1 MNNRVEIVNASER
14 NDRAASCLSTLQS
27 LPGLRILACFVL
39 ILATTPSPAAEATT
53 EAPNNAKP
61 EAKEDQEVTQAKHL
75 FPSAEEVGG
84 SRLVQQRDAYLA
96 ERKWVLGYS
105 PANPGSA
112 YLGWGEASIQAK
124 PDDLDYGQSR
134 VLAYE
139 TALMDAMGSFVRF
152 QQRLTTTET
161 IRTLFQDSGNLAEED
176 VATESARLKTIWQ
189 KILALTEAELD
200 RLLEKSGVDPAQF
213 RSKPL
218 EERRKQLQDSVQRTV
233 KVRALGSVA
242 GVRTLAT
249 FEDLNAVGVLIVYS
263 DKQRELAKSMLSG
276 QTVARSESSTQGQDL
291 QRQNILRQIEAACP
305 NGAADLAHIFGV
317 RVMTDEHG
325 DRVLVS
331 FGQWSPA
338 ITRLNSQFRR
348 ETEIKAARAKAM
360 NLADGA
366 LTDFV
371 NSTLALESEST
382 LWQAAE
388 LTRILS
394 PTPGQEEESRT
405 IGETLN
411 NLLKAHGK
419 ATLRGVVTLKE
430 WTANHPETGHLLV
443 GHILMW
449 SPTSRDAA
457 IHGLR
462 PPAAHKSGSDQPRIY
477 ENKVRTS
484 PDFDKDADF

>member
-1 MNNRVEIVNASER
+1 V
-14 NDRAASCLSTLQS
+14 T
-27 LPGLRILACFVL
+27 
-39 ILATTPSPAAEATT
+39 AEAP
-53 EAPNNAKP
+53 ANAKP
-61 EAKEDQEVTQAKHL
+61 EAKEDREVTQPKNL
-75 FPSAEEVGG
+75 FPVAEELGG
-84 SRLVQQRDAYLA
+84 GRLLQQRDKYLA

-112 YLGWGEASIQAK
+112 YLGWGEAGIQAK
-124 PDDLDYGQSR
+124 PDDLKYGQSR

-139 TALMDAMGSFVRF
+139 AALMDAMGTFVRF

-161 IRTLFQDSGNLAEED
+161 IRTFFQDSGDLAEEE
-176 VATESARLKTIWQ
+176 VSTESDRLKTIWQ

-200 RLLEKSGVDPAQF
+200 KRLEKAGVDPAQF
-213 RSKPL
+213 KGKPL
-218 EERRKQLQDSVQRTV
+218 EIRRKLLQDSVSRTI
-233 KVRALGSVA
+233 KVRALESVA

-249 FEDLNAVGVLIVYS
+249 FEDLHAVGVLIIYS
-263 DKQRELAKSMLSG
+263 DKQRELAKSILG
-276 QTVARSESSTQGQDL
+276 GRTVARSDSSA
-291 QRQNILRQIEAACP
+291 QRQDILRQIEAACP
-305 NGAADLAHIFGV
+305 NGEADLANVFGV

-338 ITRLNSQFRR
+338 VTRLDSRFRQD
-348 ETEIKAARAKAM
+348 TATKAARAQAM

-371 NSTLALESEST
+371 NSTLALESDST
-382 LWQAAE
+382 FWQDAAA
-388 LTRILS
+388 TRILS
-394 PTPGQEEESRT
+394 PTSSREEESLT
-405 IGETLN
+405 IGETLS

-419 ATLRGVVTLKE
+419 ATLQGVTTLKE

-462 PPAAHKSGSDQPRIY
+462 PPAARKSGPNQPRTY
-477 ENKVRTS
+477 ENRVRTS

>member
-1 MNNRVEIVNASER
+1 MHNRAENVRASGR
-14 NDRAASCLSTLQS
+14 TDRTPSDSSTLQA
-27 LPGLRILACFVL
+27 LRGLRALACFVL
-39 ILATTPSPAAEATT
+39 ILASPTPQAAEVTS
-53 EAPNNAKP
+53 EAPGEGKP
-61 EAKEDQEVTQAKHL
+61 EAQPEREVTQPKHL
-75 FPSAEEVGG
+75 FPVAGEVGG
-84 SRLVQQRDAYLA
+84 GRLLQQRDAYLA

-124 PDDLDYGQSR
+124 PDDLKYGQSR

-139 TALMDAMGSFVRF
+139 TALMDAKGSFVRF

-161 IRTLFQDSGNLAEED
+161 IRTLFQDSGDLAEED
-176 VATESARLKTIWQ
+176 VATESARLKTVWQ

-200 RLLEKSGVDPAQF
+200 RRLEQAGVDPAQF
-213 RSKPL
+213 KSKPL
-218 EERRKQLQDSVQRTV
+218 EIRRKLLQDSVSRTV
-233 KVRALGSVA
+233 KVRALESVA

-249 FEDLNAVGVLIVYS
+249 FEDLHAVGVLIVYS
-263 DKQRELAKSMLSG
+263 DNQRALAKSILG
-276 QTVARSESSTQGQDL
+276 GRTVARSDSSAQQQD
-291 QRQNILRQIEAACP
+291 ILRQLEAACP
-305 NGAADLAHIFGV
+305 NGAADFANVLGV

-325 DRVLVS
+325 DRVLVA
-331 FGQWSPA
+331 FGQWAPA
-338 ITRLNSQFRR
+338 ITRLDSRFRQD
-348 ETEIKAARAKAM
+348 TATKAARAQAM

-371 NSTLALESEST
+371 NSTLALESDST
-382 LWQAAE
+382 VWQDAA

-394 PTPGQEEESRT
+394 PGSSQEEESLT

-411 NLLKAHGK
+411 TLLKAHGK
-419 ATLRGVVTLKE
+419 ATLQGVMTLKE

-462 PPAAHKSGSDQPRIY
+462 PPAAQKSGPDQPRAY